1 MRRRMKPRDSSS
13 WSEIENLLTVVWDD
27 EAVTFR
33 VGFSLRRREGR
44 GVVGMMPRRIIALGF
59 SCDFV
64 GSESAKAMN
73 VI

>member
-33 VGFSLRRREGR
+33 VGLSLRRREGR